1 MRNWEACFEALRIPL
16 ILLGCVIVGMVIL
29 CLFLNWSTSEEDKEH
44 ARKRKEIEKSLI
56 PNWSLRN
63 AMIINRET
71 GNYTP
76 CDVRLGMVLYRTPE
90 ESDKYIEDSL
100 KRPLP

>member
-1 MRNWEACFEALRIPL
+1 MINWEAYFEALRIPL
-16 ILLGCVIVGMVIL
+16 IMIACVIVGTVIL
-29 CLFLNWSTSEEDKEH
+29 CLFLNWATSEEEKEH
-44 ARKRKEIEKSLI
+44 ARKREEIKKSLM

-71 GNYTP
+71 CNYTP
-76 CDVRLGMVLYRTPE
+76 GDVRLGMGLYRTPE
-90 ESDKYIEDSL
+90 ESEKYIEESL